1 MFLCHQTFPSKGA
14 MIDACTQQLALVQ
27 ARHVAPVVCCMVV
40 WRWRMLHRTQPL
52 PLAQRRRRK
61 CMDGGAICGRI
72 RCTVACW
79 RLRGRV
85 CASGGYCNPAVGT
98 WPHRRPL
105 SIVAHADHNDRR
117 TKHRVSL
124 AASAALRTIRCGR
137 RDGLCNPYL
146 LLGCRQSWASYRA
159 SSSWAPGGAAAVPR
173 RSAVGCRGSLSP
185 AGTWRRLP
193 AG

>member
-1 MFLCHQTFPSKGA
+1 MPAHSSWRSSRRATWRRLYVAWLSGFGA
-14 MIDACTQQLALVQ
+14 CCIARNRCRSPRGDDAN
-27 ARHVAPVVCCMVV
+27 V
-40 WRWRMLHRTQPL
+40 WTAVLYV
-52 PLAQRRRRK
+52 
-61 CMDGGAICGRI
+61 GGYDA
-72 RCTVACW
+72 VACW
-79 RLRGRV
+79 RLRGRM

-105 SIVAHADHNDRR
+105 SILAHADHNDRR

>member
-1 MFLCHQTFPSKGA
+1 MPAHSSWRSSRRATWRRLYVARLSGVGA
-14 MIDACTQQLALVQ
+14 CCIARNRCRSPRGDDANVWTAVLYVGGYDVQ
-27 ARHVAPVVCCMVV
+27 WRVGACVVVCV
-40 WRWRMLHRTQPL
+40 RP
-52 PLAQRRRRK
+52 
-61 CMDGGAICGRI
+61 GATAI
-72 RCTVACW
+72 R
-79 RLRGRV
+79 L
-85 CASGGYCNPAVGT
+85 SET

-117 TKHRVSL
+117 TKHRVSF